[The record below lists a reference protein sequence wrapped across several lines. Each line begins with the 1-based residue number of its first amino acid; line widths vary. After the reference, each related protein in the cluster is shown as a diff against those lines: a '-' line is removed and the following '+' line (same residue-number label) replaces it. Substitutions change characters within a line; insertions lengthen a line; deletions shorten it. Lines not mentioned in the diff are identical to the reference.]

1 MKKGVIHKIKKRNK
15 EMESVKTSK
24 SRSNR
29 YPLQNERQRRNSD
42 LPPKKIENPH
52 SKVIR
57 TKKTKGQ
64 PADKET
70 LMGVINY
77 FREQYGQNALDIEP
91 ELETYVEPALNKEKL
106 QIQIT
111 GSLAVQYAVIVDDYN
126 DQTPTAF
133 IKSWIKETN
142 TLYSLLSPANK
153 GYLDFVEQPDGTK
166 KLVFIN
172 VLTYN

>member
-1 MKKGVIHKIKKRNK
+1 MQSVKGVKPRANK
-15 EMESVKTSK
+15 NPNATEKH
-24 SRSNR
+24 
-29 YPLQNERQRRNSD
+29 RRNSD

-64 PADKET
+64 PADQET

-77 FREQYGQNALDIEP
+77 FREQYGQNPLEIEP
-91 ELETYVEPALNKEKL
+91 ELENYVTPVLNHERL
-106 QIQIT
+106 EISLPGSIVIQYSVIT
-111 GSLAVQYAVIVDDYN
+111 ENYL

-142 TLYSLLSPANK
+142 KLNSLLSPANK
-153 GYLDFVEQPDGTK
+153 GYLDFVEQQDGSK
-166 KLVFIN
+166 KLVFIT